1 MSDYYQNTDAKA
13 DPLRLQKEA
22 NARRAASE
30 LAPARG
36 SAPTL
41 KGHWRHSHG
50 LIFCGTLRI
59 AREDFDTNPH
69 PDFRDK
75 VFDEICDMM
84 NRAQNNAINATRADK
99 PLKDK

>member
-1 MSDYYQNTDAKA
+1 MTTMKKMQAAAKWDTGFA
-13 DPLRLQKEA
+13 KPE
-22 NARRAASE
+22 SE
-30 LAPARG
+30 PPVAGAARG

-75 VFDEICDMM
+75 VFDEICAAM
-84 NRAQNNAINATRADK
+84 NRAQNKQLSETDNTK
-99 PLKDK
+99 